1 MGRLFGGAAA
11 LGSAPGL
18 SGPSRSLSR
27 RVSTVPVTM
36 TPVRGGERWEP
47 MSDGRKVMTGVY
59 VIAGAFL
66 LVLVASILALSAAVT
81 TQSRFQADFT
91 RRVLLAEELKAD
103 ELRQNRLV
111 PIFIL
116 AGDASVYDQLTAAN
130 RDVRRRLAAL
140 AKESLSGQG
149 RSRLDAIARNEAA
162 LETFEAPGVDLRR
175 RGASLDVAHRYL
187 RRRAGAIST
196 AVLADIDAFVDL
208 VTTDYQ
214 AAQAR
219 AVWTFR
225 TVLGVLVLASCAT
238 LAFTAVI
245 ARLLARLVRQARELE
260 AAREELA
267 RREKEVSVARKQA
280 VETVAH
286 DLRSPLTAIVMA
298 ADVLRDQPAL
308 AQAPRAEVMLNAI
321 TAGARAMTRLIADVL
336 DHAKIEA
343 GSLLLEPSEIDLQPL
358 IMALLVRFELIATP
372 KDVAIVSR
380 IGSNLPAV
388 DADTGRME
396 QVLSNLL
403 GNAVKF
409 TPPGGMVEV
418 TAAEVDGRLVIA
430 VSDTGPGV
438 PPDQLEHLFQRYW
451 QAAATATQ
459 GSGLGLAIAK
469 GIVDAHGG
477 TIEVRS
483 RSGHGSTFSISL
495 PLALSRRRTPA

>member
-1 MGRLFGGAAA
+1 
-11 LGSAPGL
+11 
-18 SGPSRSLSR
+18 
-27 RVSTVPVTM
+27 
-36 TPVRGGERWEP
+36 

-59 VIAGAFL
+59 VIASAFL

-103 ELRQNRLV
+103 RAAAE
-111 PIFIL
+111 P
-116 AGDASVYDQLTAAN
+116 AGSDLHPC
-130 RDVRRRLAAL
+130 RRRLGVRPADRGQSRRASPARRAGEGVAERPRAL
-140 AKESLSGQG
+140 A
-149 RSRLDAIARNEAA
+149 ARRHRPERGG
-162 LETFEAPGVDLRR
+162 PGNLRGAWR
-175 RGASLDVAHRYL
+175 RPPPPGASLDVAHRYL

-208 VTTDYQ
+208 VTSDYQ

-267 RREKEVSVARKQA
+267 RREKEVSAARKQA

-358 IMALLVRFELIATP
+358 IMALVVRFELIATP

-477 TIEVRS
+477 AIEVRS
-483 RSGHGSTFSISL
+483 RFGHGSTFSISL

>member
-1 MGRLFGGAAA
+1 
-11 LGSAPGL
+11 
-18 SGPSRSLSR
+18 
-27 RVSTVPVTM
+27 M
-36 TPVRGGERWEP
+36 T
-47 MSDGRKVMTGVY
+47 S
-59 VIAGAFL
+59 
-66 LVLVASILALSAAVT
+66 
-81 TQSRFQADFT
+81 
-91 RRVLLAEELKAD
+91 
-103 ELRQNRLV
+103 
-111 PIFIL
+111 
-116 AGDASVYDQLTAAN
+116 
-130 RDVRRRLAAL
+130 
-140 AKESLSGQG
+140 
-149 RSRLDAIARNEAA
+149 
-162 LETFEAPGVDLRR
+162 
-175 RGASLDVAHRYL
+175 
-187 RRRAGAIST
+187 
-196 AVLADIDAFVDL
+196 
-208 VTTDYQ
+208 DYQ

-267 RREKEVSVARKQA
+267 RREKEVSAARKQA

-358 IMALLVRFELIATP
+358 IMALVVRFELIATP

-477 TIEVRS
+477 AIEVRS
-483 RSGHGSTFSISL
+483 RFGHGSTFSISL